1 MIPFPFSLLVIAE
14 ILYSI
19 TRIES
24 TSEALDNAVIPYRFN
39 DIIINQ
45 CEHSVEVLAN
55 LTNPMTQPWFVE
67 LSGVIENEMLTIT
80 VVMNVKI
87 MKNSSIIN
95 HLNYSVFINGEWYS
109 NRNHRHKAS
118 EVLLQ
123 TYSIPQ
129 NKIDIRRMYI
139 TIRDNQNDIEYKNLP
154 ICIRKELNPVDMG
167 ICTHVSK
174 FNNVPEITS
183 WVIYHLSRGMDRII
197 IMICTPYPE
206 LYELFD
212 EEIQNGR
219 VILVHFEWPIR
230 IGTAFHRQ
238 YQAASMTTCFHR
250 YRRNVKTLFFV
261 DVDEYIHSV
270 SNPFNFK
277 PILSSL
283 IDSGYDRAHV
293 MK

>member
-1 MIPFPFSLLVIAE
+1 MISVSVILLVIVFSLSSW
-14 ILYSI
+14 IQKGSTGIDYS
-19 TRIES
+19 
-24 TSEALDNAVIPYRFN
+24 AIPYRFN

-109 NRNHRHKAS
+109 NRNHRHQAP

-219 VILVHFEWPIR
+219 VILVHFEWPIPMH
-230 IGTAFHRQ
+230 GYFQRQ

-261 DVDEYIHSV
+261 DVDEYIHSI